1 MKVTYIDHSCFC
13 IEMKEHIL
21 LFDYFRGTLP
31 QFQHHKKIISFSSHA
46 HPDHF
51 VPEVFQILS
60 QYEKVTYIISK
71 DIKNKH
77 KKELSNQTEAGKT
90 IIIAGA
96 DEEFKTG
103 DLLIN
108 TFRSTDEGIA
118 FLIQVEAS
126 VIFHAGD
133 LNWWHWMGETK
144 AYNNNMAVDFKRE
157 IDKIKHQKI
166 DVAFFPLDPRLEEA
180 YRYGVDYYL
189 EHTDTRYLFPMHCWD
204 QYEIIQKYK
213 QNVSKEYQDR
223 IVLIRKKGD
232 VFQIE

>member
-1 MKVTYIDHSCFC
+1 
-13 IEMKEHIL
+13 
-21 LFDYFRGTLP
+21 
-31 QFQHHKKIISFSSHA
+31 
-46 HPDHF
+46 
-51 VPEVFQILS
+51 
-60 QYEKVTYIISK
+60 
-71 DIKNKH
+71 
-77 KKELSNQTEAGKT
+77 
-90 IIIAGA
+90 
-96 DEEFKTG
+96 
-103 DLLIN
+103 
-108 TFRSTDEGIA
+108 
-118 FLIQVEAS
+118 
-126 VIFHAGD
+126 
-133 LNWWHWMGETK
+133 MGETK